1 MLAAACANSVSWLP
15 KFMAAA
21 STSYANIV
29 YLLQFNELHV
39 SGSSKI
45 QTLMIFIEHVSL
57 KVGVANTHWVIYALV
72 SFIPACL

>member
-1 MLAAACANSVSWLP
+1 MMNMHCLTARKHEVE
-15 KFMAAA
+15 K
-21 STSYANIV
+21 Y
-29 YLLQFNELHV
+29 V

-45 QTLMIFIEHVSL
+45 QTLSFDLSSIKTEIYSNGKNLRLLKFVI

>member
-1 MLAAACANSVSWLP
+1 MFLDEPYIGNSYTMVKLW
-15 KFMAAA
+15 AI
-21 STSYANIV
+21 Y
-29 YLLQFNELHV
+29 V

-45 QTLMIFIEHVSL
+45 QTLMIFIDHVSI